1 MARASNA
8 KARPDGD
15 GDDGAGAAKDQRAS
29 RGAGRGIWTGSISFG
44 LLQIPI
50 TLFTAESRAEE
61 IHFRMLDKH
70 DLAPIKYERVSS
82 ATGKPVEWKD
92 IVRGYEIEK
101 DEFVVID
108 AEDLAKANVE
118 KTQTIDI
125 QDFVPRDQIDPA
137 FFETPYYVVP
147 QKRAAKAYHLLRKA
161 LERKNAAA
169 IATFVL
175 RTRERLVAVLPVGDA
190 LMLETLRFGH
200 ELKTADEMPI
210 PTEAPSQAPTAREI
224 AMAEQLVDGMLKDFE
239 PSHYKDRYHR
249 DVMKIIDEKAKTG
262 ATTEHHAAQKG
273 VVAHDV
279 VDLLELLKKSVA
291 NGGRGGGPA
300 NETRPRG
307 PGLKKA
313 RPRLT
318 PKKKRATA

>member
-1 MARASNA
+1 MARASHA
-8 KARPDGD
+8 RARPDDDGD
-15 GDDGAGAAKDQRAS
+15 GAPDQRAS

-50 TLFTAESRAEE
+50 TLFPAESRAEE

-70 DLAPIKYERVSS
+70 DLAPIRYERVSS
-82 ATGKPVEWKD
+82 VTGKPVEWKD

-125 QDFVPRDQIDPA
+125 QDFVPSDQIDPA
-137 FFETPYYVVP
+137 FFDTPYFVIP
-147 QKRAAKAYHLLRKA
+147 QKRAAKAYHLLRRA

-175 RTRERLVAVLPVGDA
+175 RTRERLVALLPAGDA

-200 ELKTADEMPI
+200 ELKRADDVPI
-210 PTEAPSQAPTAREI
+210 PAEALSQVPTARELT
-224 AMAEQLVDGMLKDFE
+224 MAEQLVDGMLKDFD
-239 PSHYKDRYHR
+239 PSQYKDRYHR

-262 ATTEHHAAQKG
+262 ATTEHHAEQKG
-273 VVAHDV
+273 VVARDV
-279 VDLLELLKKSVA
+279 VDLLDLLKRSVA
-291 NGGRGGGPA
+291 HGGRGGRVA
-300 NETRPRG
+300 NETR

-313 RPRLT
+313 RPRVH
-318 PKKKRATA
+318 PKKKRAASS